1 MFPML
6 RSWLITSSVAL
17 RSSRFSVLRRRIPF
31 FSSSGD
37 NKTTKMS
44 GQGTPGGFSG
54 NRASPHPRKPVS
66 AGKSMYQGDG
76 VYKPP
81 NVFCGAKSPN
91 TVMPQHSRASPE
103 SSGESIYQGDRMYKS
118 PNVFRSAKSPNTVIP
133 RHSRASPDSADKSTY
148 ESPYVF
154 RNAKSPHTVI
164 GQRSRA
170 SPDSIG
176 RNTMKSPQSDAEMQH
191 FDICK
196 AKDAGHVILKRSLQQ
211 INREKRIEAE
221 RAKIVPQHIHLRPGM
236 ILLKN
241 YLGHDDQVKIIK
253 KCRDLGVSL
262 GGFYRPGYQDG
273 AKLHLRMMCLGMN
286 WDPQSRSYDSKRSVD
301 GAEPPKIPEDFIEIV
316 DRAIQSSHDFLN
328 TQFHCVNA
336 ASEVPNISPDL
347 CIVNFYDNNGRL
359 GLHQDR
365 DESEE
370 SLRRGLP
377 VISFSLGDTA
387 KFLYGDQRDTNKA
400 QEVELESGDVLIFGG
415 KSRHIF
421 HGVSSIIPITA
432 PNWLIEETGML
443 PGRLNLTFRQY

>member
-1 MFPML
+1 ML
-6 RSWLITSSVAL
+6 RSWLLTSSVAS

-76 VYKPP
+76 GYKSS
-81 NVFCGAKSPN
+81 NVFRNAKYPN
-91 TVMPQHSRASPE
+91 TVMPQHSRTSPE
-103 SSGESIYQGDRMYKS
+103 SSVESMYQGDGTYES
-118 PNVFRSAKSPNTVIP
+118 CNVFCSAKSPNAVIP
-133 RHSRASPDSADKSTY
+133 QHGRASPESADKSTY
-148 ESPYVF
+148 ESPKVF
-154 RNAKSPHTVI
+154 RYAISPHNVI
-164 GQRSRA
+164 AQRSRA
-170 SPDSIG
+170 YPESIG
-176 RNTMKSPQSDAEMQH
+176 RNTTRNPQSDAEMQH

-196 AKDAGHVILKRSLQQ
+196 AGLVILKRSLQA

-241 YLGHDDQVKIIK
+241 YLGHDDQVKIVK
-253 KCRDLGVSL
+253 KCRDLGVGL
-262 GGFYRPGYQDG
+262 GGFYRPGYRDG

-286 WDPQSRSYDSKRSVD
+286 WDPQSRSYDSKRSID
-301 GAEPPKIPEDFIEIV
+301 GAEPPKIPEDFIEMV

-328 TQFHCVNA
+328 AQSHGVNG
-336 ASEVPNISPDL
+336 ASEVPKISPDV

-365 DESEE
+365 DECED

-377 VISFSLGDTA
+377 VVSFSLGDTA
-387 KFLYGDQRDTNKA
+387 KFLYGDQRDINKA

-432 PNWLIEETGML
+432 PKWLIEETGMQ

>member
-1 MFPML
+1 ML
-6 RSWLITSSVAL
+6 RSWLITSSVAS
-17 RSSRFSVLRRRIPF
+17 RSSRFSALRRRVPF

-54 NRASPHPRKPVS
+54 NRASPHPRKPVKS
-66 AGKSMYQGDG
+66 SGESMYQGDG
-76 VYKPP
+76 MYRSP
-81 NVFCGAKSPN
+81 NVLFHSAKSPN
-91 TVMPQHSRASPE
+91 TVIPQHSRASPE
-103 SSGESIYQGDRMYKS
+103 SD
-118 PNVFRSAKSPNTVIP
+118 
-133 RHSRASPDSADKSTY
+133 DKSTY
-148 ESPYVF
+148 ESPNVF
-154 RNAKSPHTVI
+154 RNAKSSHTVI
-164 GQRSRA
+164 GQRSQA
-170 SPDSIG
+170 SPESIG
-176 RNTMKSPQSDAEMQH
+176 SNTSRSPRNDAEVQH

-196 AKDAGHVILKRSLQQ
+196 AKDAGLVMLKRSLQA

-221 RAKIVPQHIHLRPGM
+221 RAKIVPRHIHLRPGM

-241 YLGHDDQVKIIK
+241 YLGHDDQACVKIVK
-253 KCRDLGVSL
+253 KCRDLGVGL

-286 WDPQSRSYDSKRSVD
+286 WDPQSRSYDSKRPID
-301 GAEPPKIPEDFIEIV
+301 GAEPPKIPEDFIEMV

-328 TQFHCVNA
+328 TQYHGVNA
-336 ASEVPNISPDL
+336 ASEVPKVSPDL

-365 DESEE
+365 DECEE

-377 VISFSLGDTA
+377 VVSFSLGDTA
-387 KFLYGDQRDTNKA
+387 KFLYGDQRDINKA

-432 PNWLIEETGML
+432 PKWLIEETDML
-443 PGRLNLTFRQY
+443 PGRLNLTFRKY